1 MKSLRID
8 TKNQK
13 VKSNNMERYSKI
25 LFRLIGAK
33 KNRNKN
39 AINVFYIPYL
49 PNKMQCGVAYSYAN
63 VESSH
68 SEVNKLRRQN
78 WGFAIIGEKSSCKG
92 DRGLTVAHELGH
104 MFSLGHKEK
113 PGVDL
118 MMWGGGTDIKNWQVD
133 KLKKYHKKYLKNKY
147 VVM

>member
-1 MKSLRID
+1 
-8 TKNQK
+8 
-13 VKSNNMERYSKI
+13 
-25 LFRLIGAK
+25 
-33 KNRNKN
+33 
-39 AINVFYIPYL
+39 
-49 PNKMQCGVAYSYAN
+49 MQCGVAYSYAN

-133 KLKKYHKKYLKNKY
+133 KSFNPKMKTSERKKLIEGWDKAIKKTLS
-147 VVM
+147 